1 MCISQVTMQETYFF
15 ILPLQIGSVGFW
27 VDPLFQ
33 VVAEIHQHLLHN
45 TDRILSAQSEYY
57 LAFPVFDLSPKFC

>member
-1 MCISQVTMQETYFF
+1 MQETYFF

-45 TDRILSAQSEYY
+45 ASAQSEDY